1 MNMVN
6 DDDNKNSQ
14 RTETKN
20 IQPDIEMLH
29 LLDANVYDDDDSH
42 LRQGM
47 NRAGGKPKGGVDS
60 LFQRL
65 ILRPLDER
73 CNVKMLMRSLGPRVA
88 FIVRLM
94 LVATFLDDSLHTAT
108 HFSESSQQV
117 AEAMSLPH
125 LVAAITLGI
134 GLLAQSIGSI
144 FLLVAPHL
152 RPDAATAAVLG
163 WAIAQPVLYAQLSN
177 ADFVASSLSL
187 VGGLLM
193 LRAHL
198 LVDDD
203 SSSQST
209 TRARTQLLGRLL
221 LPSLYLYY
229 AGHYL
234 FAALVTYDETTDLVM
249 YVASLSKFVVTMGL
263 LAGLG
268 ISAML
273 VASGLKSRLVA
284 FLLAL
289 VNLGIVCYRHPFFL
303 FVWFGK
309 DANGVW
315 KWKYDEDS
323 LFKQY
328 TVQLALSSD
337 AAPGNF
343 VIDPQV
349 IYDMHRY
356 YFFLGLSTS
365 GALLLLAQ
373 FGPGAIAVQKNE
385 VLLPVVA
392 RAQD

>member
-1 MNMVN
+1 MVN
-6 DDDNKNSQ
+6 EDNENPQ
-14 RTETKN
+14 RTETKK
-20 IQPDIEMLH
+20 IRPDIEMQH
-29 LLDANVYDDDDSH
+29 LIAANVYDNDDPY
-42 LRQGM
+42 LKQGI
-47 NRAGGKPKGGVDS
+47 NRVGGTSKGGVDN
-60 LFQRL
+60 LVQRF
-65 ILRPLDER
+65 ILLPLDER
-73 CNVKMLMRSLGPRVA
+73 WNVKELVRSLGPRVA

-94 LVATFLDDSLHTAT
+94 LVATFLDDSLHTAM
-108 HFSESSQQV
+108 HFSESSRQV
-117 AEAMSLPH
+117 AEAISSPQ
-125 LVAAITLGI
+125 VVGTITLGI

-163 WAIAQPVLYAQLSN
+163 WTIAQPVLYAQLSN
-177 ADFVASSLSL
+177 TDFVAESLSL
-187 VGGLLM
+187 IGGLLL

-209 TRARTQLLGRLL
+209 TRAKTQLLGRLL

-234 FAALVTYDETTDLVM
+234 FSALVTYDETTDLVM
-249 YVASLSKFVVTMGL
+249 YIASLSKFVVTMGL
-263 LAGLG
+263 LVGLG

-273 VASGLKSRLVA
+273 VAAGLKSRLVA

-289 VNLGIVCYRHPFFL
+289 VNLGIVCYQHPFFC
-303 FVWFGK
+303 FVWLGK
-309 DANGVW
+309 DDDGAW

-323 LFKQY
+323 LYNKY
-328 TVQLALSSD
+328 TMPLALKSD
-337 AAPGNF
+337 STPSDF

-349 IYDMHRY
+349 IYDLHRY
-356 YFFLGLSTS
+356 YFFLGFSTS

-373 FGPGAIAVQKNE
+373 FGPGKIAVQKNE

>member
-1 MNMVN
+1 MV
-6 DDDNKNSQ
+6 DKINKNPQ
-14 RTETKN
+14 RIETKK
-20 IQPDIEMLH
+20 IRPDIEMQH
-29 LLDANVYDDDDSH
+29 LMVANTYDNDDSH
-42 LRQGM
+42 LKERVCST
-47 NRAGGKPKGGVDS
+47 PKGGVDS

-65 ILRPLDER
+65 ILLPLDER
-73 CNVKMLMRSLGPRVA
+73 WNIKALLRSLGPRIA

-94 LVATFLDDSLHTAT
+94 LVATFLDDSLHTVM
-108 HFSESSQQV
+108 HFSESSRQV
-117 AEAMSLPH
+117 AEAILSPQ

-177 ADFVASSLSL
+177 ADFVAESLSL
-187 VGGLLM
+187 IGGLLL

-198 LVDDD
+198 LDD
-203 SSSQST
+203 S
-209 TRARTQLLGRLL
+209 TRAKTQLLGRLL
-221 LPSLYLYY
+221 LPSSYLYF

-234 FAALVTYDETTDLVM
+234 FSVLVTYDETTDLAM
-249 YVASLSKFVVTMGL
+249 YIASLSKFVVTIGL
-263 LAGLG
+263 LVGLG

-273 VASGLKSRLVA
+273 VAAGLKSRLVA

-289 VNLGIVCYRHPFFL
+289 VNLGIVCYLHPFFR
-303 FVWFGK
+303 FVRLGK
-309 DANGVW
+309 DDDGAW

-323 LFKQY
+323 LYNQY
-328 TVQLALSSD
+328 TMPIALQSD
-337 AAPGNF
+337 AAPGDF

-349 IYDMHRY
+349 IYDLHRY
-356 YFFLGLSTS
+356 YFFLGFSTS

-373 FGPGAIAVQKNE
+373 FGPGKIAIQKNE